1 MKLQQEL
8 GLRKGFEFP
17 AHEAILNIYYT
28 GERIRKRGREF
39 FAQFG
44 ITDVQFN
51 VLRLLFNQAGD
62 RAGLTQAEISK
73 MMLVNRSNI
82 TSLIDRMEKADL
94 VKRTQVPGDRRY
106 ISVQLTTHGRK
117 VFLGVESKYLKEITE
132 VMNVLN
138 NKEIKELVKQ
148 LERIRNN
155 L

>member
-1 MKLQQEL
+1 MKLQEEL

-28 GERIRKRGREF
+28 GERIKKRAREF

-51 VLRLLFNQAGD
+51 VLRLLYNQSGD
-62 RAGLTQAEISK
+62 RTGLSQAEISK

-82 TSLIDRMEKADL
+82 TTLIDRMEKADL
-94 VKRTQVPGDRRY
+94 VRRNQVPGDRRY
-106 ISVQLTTHGRK
+106 NAVQLTNRGRK
-117 VFLGVESKYLKEITE
+117 VFLGVENKYLKEITE
-132 VMNVLN
+132 VMKVLN
-138 NKEIKELVKQ
+138 NKEIKGLVKQ
-148 LERIRNN
+148 LERIREN